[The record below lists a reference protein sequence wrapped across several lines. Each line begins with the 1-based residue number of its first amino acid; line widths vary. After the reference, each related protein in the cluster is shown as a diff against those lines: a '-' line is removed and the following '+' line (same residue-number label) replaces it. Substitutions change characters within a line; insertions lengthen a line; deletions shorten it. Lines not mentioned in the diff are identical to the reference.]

1 MPLFP
6 GARSVVLTWVAFF
19 VVAASL
25 LWLFSSILLPFV
37 LGAALAYLLDPVVD
51 RCEALGLGRSVATTL
66 VLILAALAAFAFT
79 ALLLPVV
86 VDQAKT
92 FMADA
97 SDLVRRL
104 IRLADHVRLL
114 AADHLGQESAD
125 QVQDLLPPLAEQI
138 GSWALKTL
146 ENLFRSGAAFI
157 NMAGLLLVTPLV
169 AWYLL
174 RDWDTLVA
182 RIDAL
187 LPRRNLTAARARF
200 AEIDQVLAGFV
211 RGQSL
216 TCAILASLYAIALG
230 LIGVPN
236 GVFIGLFA
244 GLISFIPYIGTVLGL
259 LLSVGLAA
267 LAFGAGWQ
275 TVAASVV
282 FVAGQVLD
290 DYVLR
295 PHLIGERLG
304 LHPVSTI
311 FALFAGGAL
320 LGFVGV
326 LIAVPAAA
334 VIAVLLRAAQDWYRT
349 SEFYRE
355 P

>member
-1 MPLFP
+1 MPLLP
-6 GARSVVLTWVAFF
+6 GPRSVVLAWLAFF
-19 VVAASL
+19 VGVAGL

-51 RCEALGLGRSVATTL
+51 RCEALGLGRSLATTL
-66 VLILAALAAFAFT
+66 VLILAALVAFAFT

-86 VDQAKT
+86 IDQAKT

-97 SDLVRRL
+97 PGLVRRL
-104 IRLADHVRLL
+104 IGLADQVRRL
-114 AADHLGQESAD
+114 AADHLGWETAD
-125 QVQDLLPPLAEQI
+125 QVQDLLPLLAEQI
-138 GSWALKTL
+138 GSWAPKTL
-146 ENLFRSGAAFI
+146 GNLFRSGAAFI
-157 NMAGLLLVTPLV
+157 NVAGLLLVTPLV

-259 LLSVGLAA
+259 LLSVGLSA
-267 LAFGAGWQ
+267 LAFGAEWQ

-295 PHLIGERLG
+295 PRLIGERLG

-334 VIAVLLRAAQDWYRT
+334 VIAVLLRAAQDGYRT

>member
-1 MPLFP
+1 MPLLP
-6 GARSVVLTWVAFF
+6 GPRSVVLAWLAFF
-19 VVAASL
+19 VGVAGL

-51 RCEALGLGRSVATTL
+51 RCEALGLGRSLATTL
-66 VLILAALAAFAFT
+66 VLILAALVAFAFT

-86 VDQAKT
+86 IDQAKT

-97 SDLVRRL
+97 PGLVRRL
-104 IRLADHVRLL
+104 IGLADQVRRL
-114 AADHLGQESAD
+114 AADHLGWETAD
-125 QVQDLLPPLAEQI
+125 QVQDLLPLLAEQI
-138 GSWALKTL
+138 GSWAPKTL
-146 ENLFRSGAAFI
+146 GNLFRSGTAFI
-157 NMAGLLLVTPLV
+157 NVAGLLLVTPLV

-259 LLSVGLAA
+259 LLSVGLSA
-267 LAFGAGWQ
+267 LAFGAEWQ

-295 PHLIGERLG
+295 PRLIGERLG

-334 VIAVLLRAAQDWYRT
+334 VIAVLLRAAQDGYRT